1 MSVNLL
7 KELMMAKCTIQ
18 VKGNLA
24 RDVEAKFSKAGK
36 AYSVLS
42 VGSTPSKKN
51 ASGEWENGETMW
63 FNVTVF
69 AELNPFEFKKGSP
82 VEVEGT
88 FVARHY
94 IKKDGTKGLS
104 LDVTADGEKIKVIPR
119 DKSVNVNAAQ
129 AEDSWNKTV
138 AEIPLLNMDDLP
150 F

>member
-1 MSVNLL
+1 M
-7 KELMMAKCTIQ
+7 KELIMAKCTIQ
-18 VKGNLA
+18 IKGNLA
-24 RDVEAKFSKAGK
+24 RDVEAKVSKAGK
-36 AYSVLS
+36 MYSVLS

-51 ASGEWENGETMW
+51 AAGEWEYGETMW

-94 IKKDGTKGLS
+94 QKKDGTQGLS
-104 LDVTADGEKIKVIPR
+104 LDVTSDTAKLIPR
-119 DKSVNVNAAQ
+119 QASVSTMSADAQTGWKTPAAWTEQ
-129 AEDSWNKTV
+129 
-138 AEIPLLNMDDLP
+138 PLIEADLP

>member
-1 MSVNLL
+1 
-7 KELMMAKCTIQ
+7 MAKCTIT

-24 RDVEAKFSKAGK
+24 RDVETKYSKAGK

-51 ASGEWENGETMW
+51 AAGEWENGETMW

-94 IKKDGTKGLS
+94 QKKDGTQGLS
-104 LDVTADGEKIKVIPR
+104 LDVTADGEKIKVVPR
-119 DKSVNVNAAQ
+119 KDSNSAQ
-129 AEDSWNKTV
+129 AQDNWNAPKGWSEVPLVV
-138 AEIPLLNMDDLP
+138 AEDAP

>member
-1 MSVNLL
+1 
-7 KELMMAKCTIQ
+7 MAKCTIQ

-24 RDVEAKFSKAGK
+24 RDVETKYSKAGK

-51 ASGEWENGETMW
+51 AAGEWENGETMW

-69 AELNPFEFKKGSP
+69 AELNPFEFKKGMP

-94 IKKDGTKGLS
+94 QKKDGTQGLS
-104 LDVTADGEKIKVIPR
+104 LDVTADGEKIKAVP
-119 DKSVNVNAAQ
+119 KSGSVSHNSTKAQDNWNAPKGWS
-129 AEDSWNKTV
+129 EV
-138 AEIPLLNMDDLP
+138 PPLVDADAP

>member
-1 MSVNLL
+1 
-7 KELMMAKCTIQ
+7 MAKCTIQ
-18 VKGNLA
+18 IKGNLA
-24 RDVEAKFSKAGK
+24 RDVEAKVSKAGK
-36 AYSVLS
+36 MYSVLS

-51 ASGEWENGETMW
+51 AAGEWENGETMW

-94 IKKDGTKGLS
+94 QKKDGTQGLS
-104 LDVTADGEKIKVIPR
+104 LDVTSDTAKLIPR
-119 DKSVNVNAAQ
+119 QASVSTMSADAQTDWKTPAAWTEQ
-129 AEDSWNKTV
+129 
-138 AEIPLLNMDDLP
+138 PLIEGDLP

>member
-1 MSVNLL
+1 M
-7 KELMMAKCTIQ
+7 KELIMAKCTIQ

-24 RDVEAKFSKAGK
+24 RDVEAKVSKAGK
-36 AYSVLS
+36 MYSVLS
-42 VGSTPSKKN
+42 VGSTPSKKLPT
-51 ASGEWENGETMW
+51 GEWENGETMW

-94 IKKDGTKGLS
+94 TKKDGTQGLS
-104 LDVTADGEKIKVIPR
+104 LDVTADGEKIKVIS
-119 DKSVNVNAAQ
+119 KSASVSGNSAQ
-129 AEDSWNKTV
+129 AQDNWNAPKTWVETPILNLED
-138 AEIPLLNMDDLP
+138 AP

>member
-1 MSVNLL
+1 
-7 KELMMAKCTIQ
+7 MAKCIIQ

-24 RDVEAKFSKAGK
+24 RDVEAKVSKAGK
-36 AYSVLS
+36 MYSVLS
-42 VGSTPSKKN
+42 VGSTPSKKLP
-51 ASGEWENGETMW
+51 SGEWENGETMW

-69 AELNPFEFKKGSP
+69 AELNPFEFKKGAP

-94 IKKDGTKGLS
+94 QKKDGTQGLS

-119 DKSVNVNAAQ
+119 NDSVSVGSSQAQ
-129 AEDSWNKTV
+129 GNWNNSSAELPV
-138 AEIPLLNMDDLP
+138 LNLDDLP

>member
-1 MSVNLL
+1 
-7 KELMMAKCTIQ
+7 MAKCTIQ

-24 RDVEAKFSKAGK
+24 RDVEAKVSKAGK
-36 AYSVLS
+36 MYSVLS
-42 VGSTPSKKN
+42 VGSTPSKKLP
-51 ASGEWENGETMW
+51 SGEWENGETMW

-94 IKKDGTKGLS
+94 TKKDGTQGLS
-104 LDVTADGEKIKVIPR
+104 LDVTADGEKVKVVPR
-119 DKSVNVNAAQ
+119 KESVSPNASQ
-129 AEDSWNKTV
+129 AKENWNAPANWSEVT
-138 AEIPLLNMDDLP
+138 PLVDLSEAP

>member
-1 MSVNLL
+1 M
-7 KELMMAKCTIQ
+7 KELIMAKCTIQ

-24 RDVEAKFSKAGK
+24 RDVETKYSKAGK

-51 ASGEWENGETMW
+51 AAGEWENGETMW

-94 IKKDGTKGLS
+94 TKKDGTQGFNISSAHCIAAS
-104 LDVTADGEKIKVIPR
+104 LKHNI
-119 DKSVNVNAAQ
+119 
-129 AEDSWNKTV
+129 V
-138 AEIPLLNMDDLP
+138 AEAVIYCPVAVNN
-150 F
+150 FGVFG

>member
-1 MSVNLL
+1 
-7 KELMMAKCTIQ
+7 MAKCTIQ
-18 VKGNLA
+18 IKGNLA
-24 RDVEAKFSKAGK
+24 RDVEAKVSKAGK
-36 AYSVLS
+36 MYSVLS

-51 ASGEWENGETMW
+51 AAGEWENGETMW

-94 IKKDGTKGLS
+94 QKKDGTQGLS
-104 LDVTADGEKIKVIPR
+104 LDVTSDTAKLIPR
-119 DKSVNVNAAQ
+119 QASVSTMSADAQTGWKTPAAWTEQ
-129 AEDSWNKTV
+129 
-138 AEIPLLNMDDLP
+138 PLIEADLP

>member
-1 MSVNLL
+1 M
-7 KELMMAKCTIQ
+7 KELIMAKCTIQ

-24 RDVEAKFSKAGK
+24 RDVEAKVSKAGK
-36 AYSVLS
+36 MYSVLS
-42 VGSTPSKKN
+42 VGSTPSKKLP
-51 ASGEWENGETMW
+51 SGEWENGETMW

-94 IKKDGTKGLS
+94 TKKDGTQGLS
-104 LDVTADGEKIKVIPR
+104 LDVTADGEKIKVVPR
-119 DKSVNVNAAQ
+119 KDSVSPNSAQ
-129 AEDSWNKTV
+129 AQGDWNAK
-138 AEIPLLNMDDLP
+138 ADIPTLNMDDLP

>member
-1 MSVNLL
+1 
-7 KELMMAKCTIQ
+7 MAKCTIQ

-24 RDVEAKFSKAGK
+24 RDVEAKVSKAGK
-36 AYSVLS
+36 MYSVLS
-42 VGSTPSKKN
+42 VGSTPSKKLPT
-51 ASGEWENGETMW
+51 GEWENGETMW

-94 IKKDGTKGLS
+94 TKKDGTQGLS
-104 LDVTADGEKIKVIPR
+104 LDVTADGEKIKVIS
-119 DKSVNVNAAQ
+119 KSASVSGNSAQ
-129 AEDSWNKTV
+129 AQDNWNAPKTWVETPILNLED
-138 AEIPLLNMDDLP
+138 AP

>member
-1 MSVNLL
+1 M
-7 KELMMAKCTIQ
+7 KELIMAKCTIQ

-24 RDVEAKFSKAGK
+24 RDVETKYSKAGK

-51 ASGEWENGETMW
+51 AAGEWENGETMW

-94 IKKDGTKGLS
+94 TKKDGTQGLS
-104 LDVTADGEKIKVIPR
+104 LDVTADDAKVIPR
-119 DKSVNVNAAQ
+119 KDSVSTNSAQ
-129 AEDSWNKTV
+129 AQDNWNAPKGWSEVPLVV
-138 AEIPLLNMDDLP
+138 AEDAP

>member
-1 MSVNLL
+1 M
-7 KELMMAKCTIQ
+7 KELIMAKCTIQ
-18 VKGNLA
+18 IKGNLA
-24 RDVEAKFSKAGK
+24 RDVEAKVSKAGK
-36 AYSVLS
+36 MYSVLS

-51 ASGEWENGETMW
+51 AAGEWENGETMW

-94 IKKDGTKGLS
+94 QKKDGTQGLS
-104 LDVTADGEKIKVIPR
+104 LDVTSDNAKLIPR
-119 DKSVNVNAAQ
+119 QASVSTMSAEAQTGWKSP
-129 AEDSWNKTV
+129 V
-138 AEIPLLNMDDLP
+138 AWTEQPLIEADLP

>member
-1 MSVNLL
+1 M
-7 KELMMAKCTIQ
+7 KELIMAKCVIQ

-24 RDVEAKFSKAGK
+24 RDVEAKVSKAGK
-36 AYSVLS
+36 MYSVLS
-42 VGSTPSKKN
+42 VGSTPSKKLP
-51 ASGEWENGETMW
+51 SGEWENGETMW

-94 IKKDGTKGLS
+94 TKKDGTQGLS
-104 LDVTADGEKIKVIPR
+104 LDVTADGEKVKVVPR
-119 DKSVNVNAAQ
+119 KESVSPNASQAKENWNAPSNWNEVTPLVNL
-129 AEDSWNKTV
+129 ED
-138 AEIPLLNMDDLP
+138 AP

>member
-1 MSVNLL
+1 M
-7 KELMMAKCTIQ
+7 KELIMAKCTIQ
-18 VKGNLA
+18 IKGNLA
-24 RDVEAKFSKAGK
+24 RDVEAKVSKAGK
-36 AYSVLS
+36 MYSVLS

-51 ASGEWENGETMW
+51 AAGEWENGETMW

-94 IKKDGTKGLS
+94 QKKDGTQGLS
-104 LDVTADGEKIKVIPR
+104 LDVTSDTAKLIPR
-119 DKSVNVNAAQ
+119 QASVSTMSADAQTGWKTPAAWTEQ
-129 AEDSWNKTV
+129 
-138 AEIPLLNMDDLP
+138 PLIEADLP

>member
-1 MSVNLL
+1 
-7 KELMMAKCTIQ
+7 MAKCTIQ

-24 RDVEAKFSKAGK
+24 RDVETKYSKAGK

-51 ASGEWENGETMW
+51 AAGEWENGETMW

-94 IKKDGTKGLS
+94 TKKDGTQGLS
-104 LDVTADGEKIKVIPR
+104 LDVTADGEKIKSVPR
-119 DKSVNVNAAQ
+119 KDSVSPNASQAQ
-129 AEDSWNKTV
+129 DNWNAPKGWS
-138 AEIPLLNMDDLP
+138 EIPALVDTDAP